1 MLLKDYLV
9 ITKDQFYNIILIFP
23 ILLAYEALGLVVNH
37 DSPFELRNGADVLLK
52 NFFLSFG
59 SYGKYFLGFFIF
71 YLTFFIFHVG
81 KKKII
86 KHNLRVSYLLL
97 MIVEGIFF
105 GTILFVCLSEF
116 FYIFSIGYAKSE
128 ALPNL
133 YLAIGAGI
141 FEELIFRLF
150 PLGIIYFFIIKIF
163 PKPYFVCILLTIFS
177 SFFFS
182 IFHYIGFYGEPFL
195 WSTFFI
201 RFLGAIY
208 LCVIFS
214 LRGFGICVISHIIYN
229 FNCIR
234 VSF

>member
-1 MLLKDYLV
+1 MFLKDYLI
-9 ITKDQFYNIILIFP
+9 ITKDQFYNVILIFP
-23 ILLAYEALGLVVNH
+23 ILLAYEALGLVVNLN
-37 DSPFELRNGADVLLK
+37 SSFELRNGADVLLK

-59 SYGKYFLGFFIF
+59 NYGKYVLGLIIF
-71 YLTFFIFHVG
+71 YLTLFIFHAG

-86 KHNLRVSYLLL
+86 NQNFRVSYSLL
-97 MIVEGIFF
+97 MVIEGIFF
-105 GTILFVCLSEF
+105 GTILFVSLSKF
-116 FYIFSIGYAKSE
+116 YYIFSIGYAKSE
-128 ALPNL
+128 ALTNL

-150 PLGIIYFFIIKIF
+150 PLGIVYFFIIKIF
-163 PKPYFVCILLTIFS
+163 PKPYLVCMFLTVFS

-201 RFLGAIY
+201 RFVGAIY
-208 LCVIFS
+208 LCAIFS

-234 VSF
+234 VSV